1 MGKTRSRQPAD
12 GVRARR
18 RSLVDLTAAVGRTV
32 DESLLETS
40 PDPVAIPAV
49 DGHRRGGAAKRPA
62 RKTPARKMP
71 ADTPIPAI
79 VDGAEACPSTKV
91 ELPSTPLQSAGN
103 TSTLAV
109 EIAKEMQTRAFE
121 AMNLGLHTAFEYTKD
136 IANPEGDILDG
147 AAAECHALVL
157 ELMKMNAGAA
167 LQYTR
172 DLSRVRTLSQW
183 IELSGSHARKQCE
196 LVRQQTE
203 LLKSMTSNARTPG
216 AE

>member
-40 PDPVAIPAV
+40 TDPVAILAA
-49 DGHRRGGAAKRPA
+49 DGHRSRGAAKTPA
-62 RKTPARKMP
+62 RKMPARKMP

-79 VDGAEACPSTKV
+79 VDGAEARPSTKV
-91 ELPSTPLQSAGN
+91 ELPSTPLQSAD

-172 DLSRVRTLSQW
+172 ELSRVRTLSQW